1 MIISGL
7 KALAH
12 EGRLKLLRD
21 IIAAGQTGI
30 TAGALAEAH
39 GLNFTTASAQLITLS
54 QANLVTS
61 VREGRNVIYRPND
74 MQISELLSFLM
85 RDVCSNRAEILW
97 PLSEQTG
104 HNF

>member
-21 IIAAGQTGI
+21 IITAGQKGI
-30 TAGALAEAH
+30 GAGELAQMN
-39 GLNFTTASAQLITLS
+39 GLNFTTASAQLNVLS

-61 VREGRNVIYRPND
+61 IREGRNVTYRPND

-85 RDVCSNRAEILW
+85 RDVCQNRAEILW
-97 PLSEQTG
+97 PLSDQTG
-104 HNF
+104 HSF